1 VQPWQQLAIHL
12 IKQNKFIPAK
22 DFLVDIADVDSTKS
36 FNVFI
41 SHRWIRGWDGAPG
54 YDKRA
59 HTDDRHKNKYKLII
73 EGVEK
78 FWKAA
83 APGMTE
89 CHVWLDFSCINQDGD
104 PAGELKDLDNIVGWA
119 DAMFT
124 PIVDTKYIT
133 LYKGLDYKIPETRW
147 ILPSGY
153 VDIWEE
159 YQSDDLNL
167 YPNGYIHRSWCRI
180 EMMNCALVPFRADSD
195 SVERLNCFRGGLLH
209 ALKNGRRHHVL
220 YGGRESRNKLQ
231 PISVPPLLFSN
242 FDKYDPIKGTLSN
255 EGDRGKISQLVRDLD
270 KYKKDIVV
278 GYVGERDADGI

>member
-1 VQPWQQLAIHL
+1 MINEVELQFPPAFNPDISTITDTDTALPSLSFPIIVIPFEELKQCQELPRLGITQEQRKQKGLKHLEILPPHERQSVVQPWQQLAIHL

-104 PAGELKDLDNIVGWA
+104 PTGELKDLDNIVGWA

-124 PIVDTKYIT
+124 PI
-133 LYKGLDYKIPETRW
+133 
-147 ILPSGY
+147 
-153 VDIWEE
+153 
-159 YQSDDLNL
+159 YQV
-167 YPNGYIHRSWCRI
+167 YHTIQRP
-180 EMMNCALVPFRADSD
+180 
-195 SVERLNCFRGGLLH
+195 
-209 ALKNGRRHHVL
+209 
-220 YGGRESRNKLQ
+220 
-231 PISVPPLLFSN
+231 
-242 FDKYDPIKGTLSN
+242 
-255 EGDRGKISQLVRDLD
+255 
-270 KYKKDIVV
+270 
-278 GYVGERDADGI
+278 